1 MIPKFGGITGR
12 LPKGIHAASWGDVEK
27 SLGFNARRKELLAG
41 LLAACHALK
50 AAGVRFVYIDGSFAT
65 KKANPGDW
73 DACYETAN
81 VNPDTL
87 DPVFL
92 DFSNERAAQKAKY
105 KGEIFPAD
113 FGATGLGEPYLSFF
127 QHTKD
132 NKPKGIVAL
141 DLGTLP

>member
-1 MIPKFGGITGR
+1 MIPKFGGMTGR
-12 LPKGIHAASWGDVEK
+12 LPIGIHPASWDEVEK
-27 SLGFNARRKELLAG
+27 TLGYNARRKELLGG
-41 LLAACHALK
+41 LLSACHALK
-50 AAGVRFVYIDGSFAT
+50 AAGVTHVYIDGSFAT

-73 DACYETAN
+73 DACYEMAN
-81 VNPDTL
+81 VDPSKL

-92 DFSNERAAQKAKY
+92 DFDNERAAQKAKY
-105 KGEIFPAD
+105 KGEMFMAD
-113 FGATGLGEPYLSFF
+113 ADATGLGEPYLSFF